1 MQDFVVEWPKDY
13 FNDDGTWRVANYPM
27 PKTVVDPGYRAGLTD
42 GIKLICPD
50 IDPKFLELMVEEK
63 MKEIS
68 K

>member
-1 MQDFVVEWPKDY
+1 MWPTWETPTDVTTPINAIWKKY
-13 FNDDGTWRVANYPM
+13 RDGVA
-27 PKTVVDPGYRAGLTD
+27 D

-63 MKEIS
+63 MKEIN